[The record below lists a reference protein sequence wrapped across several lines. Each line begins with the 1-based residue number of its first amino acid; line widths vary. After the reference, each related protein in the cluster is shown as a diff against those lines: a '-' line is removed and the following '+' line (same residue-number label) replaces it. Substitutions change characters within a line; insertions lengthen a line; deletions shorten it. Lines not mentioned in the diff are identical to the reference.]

1 MKSCRLSPLSS
12 RHRRRVAMWRRRSSR
27 MPEGGG
33 RPYLSNGWSKRPAD
47 SGHCIQRH
55 QLRRCSPEAP
65 TMPMPTGWSSLPI
78 MNRLWKKM
86 GRITFRTWWVSWHF
100 SVEKMCCLRDW
111 VMHKIW
117 LRPSLCARGWRM
129 HTMNSNLVRLI
140 PREDPLRIHR
150 IGDKLVI
157 KEVRGCNLVRGAD
170 GRDGSVGLTF
180 PEAMQTHIQRQE
192 WL

>member
-117 LRPSLCARGWRM
+117 LRPSLCARGCRM

-140 PREDPLRIHR
+140 PRE
-150 IGDKLVI
+150 
-157 KEVRGCNLVRGAD
+157 
-170 GRDGSVGLTF
+170 GSAPYPSYRRLTSH
-180 PEAMQTHIQRQE
+180 QGGS
-192 WL
+192 